1 MAQNTRKILEQ
12 IEADIIASNVCPHLA
27 QEANNLVMGVGDPS
41 AEIMFIG
48 EAPGKDEDIKGEP
61 FVGRAGKVLN
71 QALTANN
78 IPRSSVY
85 ITNIV
90 KYRPPGN
97 RDPLPDEKKAF
108 WPYLLREIKAI
119 NPILIVPLGRHSMG
133 YFLPNAV
140 ISKDRGKIGK
150 AEIGNGKDKRLIKV
164 MPIYHPAATIYNN
177 QLKKDFDED
186 FKKINK
192 IIMLTKKEHNETT
205 K

>member
-12 IEADIIASNVCPHLA
+12 IKADIIKNNICPHLA
-27 QEANNLVMGVGDPS
+27 QEANSLVMGVGDPS

-61 FVGRAGKVLN
+61 FVGRAGQVLN
-71 QALTANN
+71 QALQSNN

-97 RDPLPDEKKAF
+97 RDPLPEEKKAF
-108 WPYLLREIKAI
+108 WPYLLREIKAVD
-119 NPILIVPLGRHSMG
+119 PLLIVPLGRHSMG
-133 YFLPNAV
+133 YFLPSAV
-140 ISKDRGKIGK
+140 ISKDRGKVGK
-150 AEIGNGKDKRLIKV
+150 VALGDGEDKKIIKV
-164 MPIYHPAATIYNN
+164 MPIYHPAATIYHG
-177 QLKKDFDED
+177 QLRKDFDED
-186 FKKINK
+186 FKKIK
-192 IIMLTKKEHNETT
+192 EIIILTKKEDNETT